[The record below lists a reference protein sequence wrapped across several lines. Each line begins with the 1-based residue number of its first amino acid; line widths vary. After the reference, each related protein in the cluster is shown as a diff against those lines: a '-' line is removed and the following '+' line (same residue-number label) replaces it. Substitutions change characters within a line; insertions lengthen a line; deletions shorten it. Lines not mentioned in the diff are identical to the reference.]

1 MILVIDNYDSF
12 TYNLVQ
18 YIGELGYEVIVKRND
33 EITCE
38 EVSALN
44 PEKIVISPGPCTPL
58 EAGISV
64 EIIKTIEKPILGVC
78 LGHQA
83 IGVAFGGE
91 IIKANEPIHG
101 KLSLINHIEKGVFKD
116 VDNPYSVVRY
126 HSLIVNPENLPDE
139 LEITATLVE
148 DENMIMGLSHKTKP
162 IVGVQFHPESIDTKF
177 GKKLINNLNTT
188 EWRTARD
195 RTSQEIF
202 NFFQDMN
209 TN

>member
-38 EVSALN
+38 EVSVLN

-64 EIIKTIEKPILGVC
+64 EIIKTIKKPILGVC

-91 IIKANEPIHG
+91 IIKANKPIHG
-101 KLSLINHIEKGVFKD
+101 KLSLINHSEKGVFKGI
-116 VDNPYSVVRY
+116 DNPYSVVRY

-139 LEITATLVE
+139 LEVIATLAE
-148 DENMIMGLSHKTKP
+148 DENMIMGLSHKTKS

-177 GKKLINNLNTT
+177 GKTLINNFL
-188 EWRTARD
+188 
-195 RTSQEIF
+195 TS
-202 NFFQDMN
+202 
-209 TN
+209 

>member
-64 EIIKTIEKPILGVC
+64 EIIKNIFCFFFRNQSLNHEFSQIQTLTII
-78 LGHQA
+78 
-83 IGVAFGGE
+83 
-91 IIKANEPIHG
+91 
-101 KLSLINHIEKGVFKD
+101 
-116 VDNPYSVVRY
+116 
-126 HSLIVNPENLPDE
+126 
-139 LEITATLVE
+139 
-148 DENMIMGLSHKTKP
+148 DEN
-162 IVGVQFHPESIDTKF
+162 F
-177 GKKLINNLNTT
+177 
-188 EWRTARD
+188 
-195 RTSQEIF
+195 
-202 NFFQDMN
+202 
-209 TN
+209 

>member
-38 EVSALN
+38 EANALN

-64 EIIKTIEKPILGVC
+64 EIIKTIKKPILGVC

-101 KLSLINHIEKGVFKD
+101 KLSLINHSEKGVFKGI
-116 VDNPYSVVRY
+116 DNPYSVVRY

-148 DENMIMGLSHKTKP
+148 DENMIMGLTHKTKP

-177 GKKLINNLNTT
+177 GKTLINNFLK
-188 EWRTARD
+188 
-195 RTSQEIF
+195 S
-202 NFFQDMN
+202 
-209 TN
+209 

>member
-18 YIGELGYEVIVKRND
+18 YIGELGYEVTVKRND

-38 EVSALN
+38 EVNALN

-83 IGVAFGGE
+83 IGAAFGGE

-101 KLSLINHIEKGVFKD
+101 KVSLINHIEKGVFKD
-116 VDNPYSVVRY
+116 IENPYNVVRY
-126 HSLIVNPENLPDE
+126 HSLIVNQENLPDE
-139 LEITATLVE
+139 LEVIATLAE

-177 GKKLINNLNTT
+177 GKTLINNFL
-188 EWRTARD
+188 
-195 RTSQEIF
+195 TS
-202 NFFQDMN
+202 
-209 TN
+209 

>member
-116 VDNPYSVVRY
+116 IDNPYSCLLYTSPSPRD
-126 HSLIVNPENLPDE
+126 DE
-139 LEITATLVE
+139 LSRMPSSA
-148 DENMIMGLSHKTKP
+148 
-162 IVGVQFHPESIDTKF
+162 
-177 GKKLINNLNTT
+177 
-188 EWRTARD
+188 
-195 RTSQEIF
+195 
-202 NFFQDMN
+202 
-209 TN
+209 

>member
-18 YIGELGYEVIVKRND
+18 YIGELGYEVVVKRND

-38 EVSALN
+38 EANALN

-64 EIIKTIEKPILGVC
+64 EIIKKIEKPILGVC

-101 KLSLINHIEKGVFKD
+101 KLSLINHSEKGVFKD
-116 VDNPYSVVRY
+116 INNPYSVVRY
-126 HSLIVNPENLPDE
+126 HSLIVNPENLPHE

-162 IVGVQFHPESIDTKF
+162 IVGVQFHPESIDTKI
-177 GKKLINNLNTT
+177 GKKLINNFLN
-188 EWRTARD
+188 
-195 RTSQEIF
+195 S
-202 NFFQDMN
+202 
-209 TN
+209 

>member
-18 YIGELGYEVIVKRND
+18 YIGELGYEVTVKRND

-38 EVSALN
+38 EVNALN

-58 EAGISV
+58 EAGLSV

-91 IIKANEPIHG
+91 IIKAKEPIHG
-101 KLSLINHIEKGVFKD
+101 KLSLINHYGSGVFKD
-116 VDNPYSVVRY
+116 IENPFNVVRY
-126 HSLIVNPENLPDE
+126 HSLIVNSENLPDE
-139 LEITATLVE
+139 LNVIATLVE
-148 DENMIMGLSHKTKP
+148 DENVIMGLSHKIKP

-177 GKKLINNLNTT
+177 GKTLINNFL
-188 EWRTARD
+188 
-195 RTSQEIF
+195 TS
-202 NFFQDMN
+202 
-209 TN
+209 

>member
-44 PEKIVISPGPCTPL
+44 PEKIVISPGPCTPF

-101 KLSLINHIEKGVFKD
+101 KLSLINHIRKEF
-116 VDNPYSVVRY
+116 S
-126 HSLIVNPENLPDE
+126 
-139 LEITATLVE
+139 
-148 DENMIMGLSHKTKP
+148 
-162 IVGVQFHPESIDTKF
+162 
-177 GKKLINNLNTT
+177 KKLIIPTVLLDII
-188 EWRTARD
+188 A
-195 RTSQEIF
+195 
-202 NFFQDMN
+202 
-209 TN
+209 

>member
-1 MILVIDNYDSF
+1 MILLIDNYDSF

-18 YIGELGYEVIVKRND
+18 YIGELGYEVVVKRND

-38 EVSALN
+38 EANALN

-64 EIIKTIEKPILGVC
+64 EIIKKIEKPILGVC

-101 KLSLINHIEKGVFKD
+101 KLSLINHSEKGVFKD
-116 VDNPYSVVRY
+116 IDNPYSVVRY

-148 DENMIMGLSHKTKP
+148 DKNMIMGLSH
-162 IVGVQFHPESIDTKF
+162 
-177 GKKLINNLNTT
+177 
-188 EWRTARD
+188 
-195 RTSQEIF
+195 
-202 NFFQDMN
+202 
-209 TN
+209 

>member
-116 VDNPYSVVRY
+116 VDNPYSCLLY
-126 HSLIVNPENLPDE
+126 TSPSP
-139 LEITATLVE
+139 
-148 DENMIMGLSHKTKP
+148 
-162 IVGVQFHPESIDTKF
+162 
-177 GKKLINNLNTT
+177 
-188 EWRTARD
+188 RD
-195 RTSQEIF
+195 RQKSR
-202 NFFQDMN
+202 MPSSA
-209 TN
+209 

>member
-38 EVSALN
+38 EASALN
-44 PEKIVISPGPCTPL
+44 PQKIVISPGPCSPL

-64 EIIKTIEKPILGVC
+64 EIIKAIEKPILGVC

-83 IGVAFGGE
+83 IGLAFGGE

-101 KLSLINHIEKGVFKD
+101 KLSLINHSEKGVFKD
-116 VDNPYSVVRY
+116 IVNPYNVVRY

-177 GKKLINNLNTT
+177 GKKLINNFLK
-188 EWRTARD
+188 
-195 RTSQEIF
+195 S
-202 NFFQDMN
+202 
-209 TN
+209 

>member
-162 IVGVQFHPESIDTKF
+162 IVGVQFHPESICLLYTSPSP
-177 GKKLINNLNTT
+177 
-188 EWRTARD
+188 RD
-195 RTSQEIF
+195 KRQSR
-202 NFFQDMN
+202 MPSSA
-209 TN
+209 

>member
-18 YIGELGYEVIVKRND
+18 YIGELGYEVVVKRND

-38 EVSALN
+38 EVNTLN

-64 EIIKTIEKPILGVC
+64 EIIKTIEKPIFGVC

-91 IIKANEPIHG
+91 VIKANKPIHG
-101 KLSLINHIEKGVFKD
+101 KLSLINHSESGVFKD
-116 VDNPYSVVRY
+116 IENPYNVVRY
-126 HSLIVNPENLPDE
+126 HSLIVNPENLSDE

-177 GKKLINNLNTT
+177 GKKLINNFLK
-188 EWRTARD
+188 
-195 RTSQEIF
+195 S
-202 NFFQDMN
+202 
-209 TN
+209 

>member
-148 DENMIMGLSHKTKP
+148 DENTVSYTHLTLPTIYS
-162 IVGVQFHPESIDTKF
+162 V
-177 GKKLINNLNTT
+177 
-188 EWRTARD
+188 
-195 RTSQEIF
+195 
-202 NFFQDMN
+202 
-209 TN
+209 

>member
-33 EITCE
+33 EIPCE
-38 EVSALN
+38 EASALN
-44 PEKIVISPGPCTPL
+44 PQKIVISPGPCTPL

-64 EIIKTIEKPILGVC
+64 EIIKAIEKPILGVC

-116 VDNPYSVVRY
+116 IENPYNVVRY

-148 DENMIMGLSHKTKP
+148 DKNMIMGLSHKTKP

-177 GKKLINNLNTT
+177 GKTLINNFLK
-188 EWRTARD
+188 
-195 RTSQEIF
+195 S
-202 NFFQDMN
+202 
-209 TN
+209 

>member
-18 YIGELGYEVIVKRND
+18 YIGELGYEVVVKRND

-38 EVSALN
+38 EVKKLN

-64 EIIKTIEKPILGVC
+64 EIIKTIEKPIFGVC

-91 IIKANEPIHG
+91 VIKANEPIHG
-101 KLSLINHIEKGVFKD
+101 KLSLINHSENGVFKD
-116 VDNPYSVVRY
+116 IENPYSVVRY
-126 HSLIVNPENLPDE
+126 HSLIVNPENLSDE

-177 GKKLINNLNTT
+177 GKKLI
-188 EWRTARD
+188 
-195 RTSQEIF
+195 S
-202 NFFQDMN
+202 NFLKS
-209 TN
+209 

>member
-18 YIGELGYEVIVKRND
+18 YIGELGYEVVVKRND

-38 EVSALN
+38 EANALN

-64 EIIKTIEKPILGVC
+64 EIIKKIEKPILGVC

-101 KLSLINHIEKGVFKD
+101 KLSLINHSEKGVFKD
-116 VDNPYSVVRY
+116 INNPYNFVRY
-126 HSLIVNPENLPDE
+126 HSLIVNPENLSDE

-177 GKKLINNLNTT
+177 GKKLINNFLK
-188 EWRTARD
+188 
-195 RTSQEIF
+195 S
-202 NFFQDMN
+202 
-209 TN
+209 

>member
-18 YIGELGYEVIVKRND
+18 YIGELGYEVVVKRND

-38 EVSALN
+38 EVNTLN

-64 EIIKTIEKPILGVC
+64 EIIKTIEKPIFGVC

-91 IIKANEPIHG
+91 VIKANAPIHG
-101 KLSLINHIEKGVFKD
+101 KLSLINHSESGVFKD
-116 VDNPYSVVRY
+116 IENPYNVVRY
-126 HSLIVNPENLPDE
+126 HSLIVNPENLSDE

-162 IVGVQFHPESIDTKF
+162 IVGVQFHPESVLTPH
-177 GKKLINNLNTT
+177 GKQLLKNWVSL
-188 EWRTARD
+188 
-195 RTSQEIF
+195 
-202 NFFQDMN
+202 
-209 TN
+209 

>member
-18 YIGELGYEVIVKRND
+18 YIGELGYEAVVKRND

-38 EVSALN
+38 EVKKLN

-64 EIIKTIEKPILGVC
+64 EIIKTIEKPIFGVC

-91 IIKANEPIHG
+91 VIKANEPIHG
-101 KLSLINHIEKGVFKD
+101 KLSLINHSESGVFKD
-116 VDNPYSVVRY
+116 IENPYNVVRY
-126 HSLIVNPENLPDE
+126 HSLIVNPENLSDE

-177 GKKLINNLNTT
+177 GKKLI
-188 EWRTARD
+188 
-195 RTSQEIF
+195 S
-202 NFFQDMN
+202 NFLKS
-209 TN
+209 

>member
-38 EVSALN
+38 EASALN

-64 EIIKTIEKPILGVC
+64 EIIKAIEKPILGVC

-83 IGVAFGGE
+83 IGLAFGGE

-101 KLSLINHIEKGVFKD
+101 KLSLINHSEKGVFKD
-116 VDNPYSVVRY
+116 IDNPYNVVRY

-139 LEITATLVE
+139 LEITATLIE

-162 IVGVQFHPESIDTKF
+162 IFGVQFHPESIDTKF
-177 GKKLINNLNTT
+177 GKKLINNFLK
-188 EWRTARD
+188 
-195 RTSQEIF
+195 S
-202 NFFQDMN
+202 
-209 TN
+209 

>member
-18 YIGELGYEVIVKRND
+18 YIGELEYEVVVKRND

-38 EVSALN
+38 EVKKLN

-64 EIIKTIEKPILGVC
+64 EIIKTIEKPIFGVC

-91 IIKANEPIHG
+91 VIKANEPIHG
-101 KLSLINHIEKGVFKD
+101 KLSLINHRESGVFKD
-116 VDNPYSVVRY
+116 IENPYNVVRY
-126 HSLIVNPENLPDE
+126 HSLIVNPENLSDE

-177 GKKLINNLNTT
+177 GKKLINNFLK
-188 EWRTARD
+188 
-195 RTSQEIF
+195 S
-202 NFFQDMN
+202 
-209 TN
+209 

>member
-18 YIGELGYEVIVKRND
+18 YIGELGCEVIVKRND

-38 EVSALN
+38 EVSTLN

-101 KLSLINHIEKGVFKD
+101 KLSLINHSEKGVFKD
-116 VDNPYSVVRY
+116 IDNPYSVVRY

-139 LEITATLVE
+139 LEITATLLE
-148 DENMIMGLSHKTKP
+148 DENMICLLYTSP
-162 IVGVQFHPESIDTKF
+162 SP
-177 GKKLINNLNTT
+177 
-188 EWRTARD
+188 RD
-195 RTSQEIF
+195 
-202 NFFQDMN
+202 
-209 TN
+209 

>member
-162 IVGVQFHPESIDTKF
+162 IVGVQFLS
-177 GKKLINNLNTT
+177 LIH
-188 EWRTARD
+188 
-195 RTSQEIF
+195 I
-202 NFFQDMN
+202 
-209 TN
+209 

>member
-83 IGVAFGGE
+83 IGAAFGGE

-101 KLSLINHIEKGVFKD
+101 KVSLINHIEKGVFKEIE
-116 VDNPYSVVRY
+116 NPYNVVRY
-126 HSLIVNPENLPDE
+126 HSLIVNQENLPDE
-139 LEITATLVE
+139 LEVIATLAE

-177 GKKLINNLNTT
+177 GKTLINNFL
-188 EWRTARD
+188 
-195 RTSQEIF
+195 TS
-202 NFFQDMN
+202 
-209 TN
+209 

>member
-44 PEKIVISPGPCTPL
+44 PEKIV
-58 EAGISV
+58 
-64 EIIKTIEKPILGVC
+64 
-78 LGHQA
+78 
-83 IGVAFGGE
+83 GVAFGGE

-148 DENMIMGLSHKTKP
+148 DENIIMGLSHKTKP

-177 GKKLINNLNTT
+177 GKKLINNFLK
-188 EWRTARD
+188 
-195 RTSQEIF
+195 S
-202 NFFQDMN
+202 
-209 TN
+209 

>member
-18 YIGELGYEVIVKRND
+18 YIGELGYEVTVKRND

-38 EVSALN
+38 EVNALN

-58 EAGISV
+58 EAGVSV

-91 IIKANEPIHG
+91 IIKAKEPIHG
-101 KLSLINHIEKGVFKD
+101 KLSLINHYESGVFKD
-116 VDNPYSVVRY
+116 IENPYNVVRY
-126 HSLIVNPENLPDE
+126 HSLIVNSENLPDE
-139 LEITATLVE
+139 LNVIATLVE
-148 DENMIMGLSHKTKP
+148 DENVIMGLSHKIKP

-177 GKKLINNLNTT
+177 GKTLINNFL
-188 EWRTARD
+188 
-195 RTSQEIF
+195 TS
-202 NFFQDMN
+202 
-209 TN
+209 

>member
-18 YIGELGYEVIVKRND
+18 YIGELGYEVTVKRND
-33 EITCE
+33 EITSE
-38 EVSALN
+38 EVNALN

-83 IGVAFGGE
+83 IGAAFGGE

-101 KLSLINHIEKGVFKD
+101 KVSLINHIEKGVFKD
-116 VDNPYSVVRY
+116 IENPYNVVRY

-139 LEITATLVE
+139 LEVIATLAE

-162 IVGVQFHPESIDTKF
+162 IVGVQFHPESIDTRF
-177 GKKLINNLNTT
+177 GKTLINNFL
-188 EWRTARD
+188 
-195 RTSQEIF
+195 TS
-202 NFFQDMN
+202 
-209 TN
+209 

>member
-18 YIGELGYEVIVKRND
+18 YIGELGYEVVVKRND

-38 EVSALN
+38 EVKKLN

-58 EAGISV
+58 EAGVSV
-64 EIIKTIEKPILGVC
+64 EIIKTIEKPIFGVC

-91 IIKANEPIHG
+91 VIKANEPIHG
-101 KLSLINHIEKGVFKD
+101 KLSLINHSENGVFKD
-116 VDNPYSVVRY
+116 IENPYNVVRY
-126 HSLIVNPENLPDE
+126 HSLIVNPENLSDE

-148 DENMIMGLSHKTKP
+148 DENIIMGLSHKTKP

-177 GKKLINNLNTT
+177 GKKLINNFLK
-188 EWRTARD
+188 
-195 RTSQEIF
+195 S
-202 NFFQDMN
+202 
-209 TN
+209 

>member
-38 EVSALN
+38 EASALN

-64 EIIKTIEKPILGVC
+64 EIIKAIEKPILGVC

-83 IGVAFGGE
+83 IGLAFGGE

-101 KLSLINHIEKGVFKD
+101 KLSLINHSEKGVFKD
-116 VDNPYSVVRY
+116 IDNPYNVVRY

-139 LEITATLVE
+139 LEITATLIE

-177 GKKLINNLNTT
+177 GKTLINNFL
-188 EWRTARD
+188 
-195 RTSQEIF
+195 TS
-202 NFFQDMN
+202 
-209 TN
+209 